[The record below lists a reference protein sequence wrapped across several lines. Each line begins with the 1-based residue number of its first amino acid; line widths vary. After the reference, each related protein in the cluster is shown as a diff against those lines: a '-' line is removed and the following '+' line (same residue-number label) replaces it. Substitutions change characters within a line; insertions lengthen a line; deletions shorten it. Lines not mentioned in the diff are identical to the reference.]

1 MLGSLRHVS
10 YRPTALVTGATAG
23 IGREFA
29 RQLAARGHD
38 LILVARDEARLR
50 TVAGELAAEHGVAV
64 ETLRADLTDRAEMAR
79 VGERLADADRPVD
92 VLVNNAG
99 FGVNHRFVG
108 GDLDEELRQLDVLCT
123 AVLVLSHAAAP
134 AMRARGRGL
143 ILTVSSVA
151 AFTSRHSYSA
161 AKAWATTFTE
171 ALAHDLR
178 GSGVLVSAVHPGF
191 TRTEFHD
198 RAGMDMSRTP
208 AFTWLTTEQVVD
220 AALRGARAGRTV
232 VVPGAFYRV
241 AATALQLAPRS
252 LRSGG
257 VPRWAAY
264 RRPTLERGDGSS

>member
-1 MLGSLRHVS
+1 VPP
-10 YRPTALVTGATAG
+10 RPTALVTGATAG

-38 LILVARDEARLR
+38 LVLVARDDDRLR
-50 TVAGELAAEHGVAV
+50 GTAV
-64 ETLRADLTDRAEMAR
+64 ELQREYGVTAEVLRADLTERADMRR
-79 VGERLADADRPVD
+79 VGDRLADRDRPVD

-99 FGVNHRFVG
+99 FGINHRFVG

-134 AMRARGRGL
+134 AMRERGRGL

-151 AFTSRHSYSA
+151 AFTSESSYSA

-198 RAGMDMSRTP
+198 RAGMDMSGTP
-208 AFTWLTTEQVVD
+208 AFMWLTSERVVD

-232 VVPGAFYRV
+232 VVPGAFYRA

-252 LRSGG
+252 LRSGRT
-257 VPRWAAY
+257 PRWAAY
-264 RRPTLERGDGSS
+264 RRHPTEGSTGSHSSPSA